1 MPVVMARTCLTFP
14 RITNLYDIAQYL
26 STARILTS
34 GQFEYYYSRYNGQS
48 KTDFEKVPITGG

>member
-1 MPVVMARTCLTFP
+1 MARTCLTFP

-26 STARILTS
+26 STARILTFVQS
-34 GQFEYYYSRYNGQS
+34 EYYYSRYDGQS